1 RSNKG
6 LCGARCS
13 PLRQM
18 VMSAIACSRVLLE
31 AIVLR
36 KKVNNCDDARKT
48 QTNQPAINKNMT
60 LPHTTLFPESPSQ
73 IPNFPYT
80 KLLYLYS
87 VLYNEHRKL
96 RRMAKEVSKN
106 I

>member
-1 RSNKG
+1 
-6 LCGARCS
+6 CS
-13 PLRQM
+13 PLRQI

-31 AIVLR
+31 AIALR

-48 QTNQPAINKNMT
+48 QTNQPTISKNMT
-60 LPHTTLFPESPSQ
+60 LPRTTLFPESPSQ
-73 IPNFPYT
+73 ISNLSHD

-87 VLYNEHRKL
+87 ALYNEHQKL
-96 RRMAKEVSKN
+96 RRTAKEVSKK